1 MTKTY
6 ETTDNAGEEAITEV
20 EIITTEKRQTYNK
33 QWLIDEI
40 ARLQAILNQFP
51 KEIEK

>member
-6 ETTDNAGEEAITEV
+6 EIIKIDNDDSVIETATAV
-20 EIITTEKRQTYNK
+20 SKRTYSK

-40 ARLQAILNQFP
+40 ARLQTLLSQF
-51 KEIEK
+51 EK